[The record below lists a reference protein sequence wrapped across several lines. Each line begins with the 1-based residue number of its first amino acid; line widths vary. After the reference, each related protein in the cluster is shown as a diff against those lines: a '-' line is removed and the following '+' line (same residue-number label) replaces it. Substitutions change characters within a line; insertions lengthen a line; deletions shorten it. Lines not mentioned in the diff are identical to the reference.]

1 MSYTPSNKPD
11 SYRVRIVTAASLFDG
26 HDAAINIMR
35 RIMQSK
41 GAEII
46 HLGHNRS
53 VKEIVETAIE
63 EDVQGIAITSYQG
76 GHVEFFKYMKD
87 LLEEN
92 GCGHIKIFG
101 GGGGTILPYEI
112 DELHTYGITRIYS
125 PDDGR
130 HMGLEGMI
138 EDVIKQCL
146 PNPSQGGALEPDW
159 NGKLPLDEVK
169 DVRRIA
175 RVISLAEEGKDYSVQ
190 LKELIELS
198 ETWNPPALVPIF
210 SGEGRGAPVL
220 GITGTG
226 GAGKSSVTDE
236 IVRRFLNNFTAK
248 TIAVIS
254 VDPSKKKTGGALL
267 GDRIRMNAISHP
279 RAYMRSLATREDNT
293 ALSAAVQKAIDI
305 CQVARFDFI
314 ILESAG
320 VGQSDTSILDY
331 CDVSMYVMTPEY
343 GAASQ
348 LEKINMLDFADLVC
362 VNKFDKAGALDALAD
377 VKKQFKRNHQLF
389 TAKDEDLPIVG
400 TMASKFND
408 EGINHLFELLLK
420 KIEVK
425 TKTTFGDYHFAET
438 AKVGQA
444 IIPANRVRYLSE
456 ISENNRNYDQLVKD
470 QAAIATKLYQL
481 HGVVEILKKTE
492 SKNPPE
498 LVDGSGG
505 RGAEA
510 FQQQINFYTE
520 QLTPVARKLITN
532 WPLKVAEYKKDFYE
546 YTVREK
552 VIKLP
557 MTTKSI
563 SGITIP
569 KIVLPKYK
577 DWGDILQWES
587 QENVPGSFPF
597 TAGVFPLKREGED
610 PTRMFAGE
618 GGPERTNRRFHYV
631 SVDQPAIRLSTAFDS
646 VTLYGE
652 DPDNRPDIYGK
663 VGNSGVSIATVD
675 DAKKLYSGF
684 DLCDPKTSVSMTING
699 PAPMLLAF
707 FMNAAIDQQCEKY
720 ILANNLKDEVNKII
734 ETKYNID
741 DLPRYIGVDG
751 KPIHPED
758 LPNLSESKVP
768 SLRGDLVEAGR
779 ALPAG
784 NNGLGLRLLG
794 LSGADV
800 LPKEVY
806 EKIKAE
812 ALMQVRGTVQA
823 DILKEDQA
831 QNTCIF
837 STEFALKLM
846 GDVQEYFIKEKI
858 RNFYSVSISGY
869 HIAEAGANPISQ
881 LAFTLSNGFTYVE
894 YYLSRGM
901 NIDDFAPNLS
911 FFFSNGMD
919 PEYSVIGRVARR
931 IWAKAMKYKYKAN
944 KRSQML
950 KYHIQ
955 TSGRSLHAQEID
967 FNDIRTTLQ
976 ALYAIYDNCNSL
988 HTNAYDEA
996 ITTPTEESVRRAMA
1010 IQLIIN
1016 RELGTAK
1023 NENPNQGSFLIE
1035 ELTDLVEEA
1044 VLTEFDRLTERG
1056 GVLGAM
1062 ERMYQRNKIQ
1072 EESLFYEHQKHSGEL
1087 PLIGVNTF
1095 LNKKGSPTI
1104 LPTEV
1109 IRSTTEEKEQQI
1121 KTLQAFWKR
1130 NENTSAQ
1137 MLQRLKSVAIN
1148 NGNLFAELME
1158 TVKCC
1163 SLGQITH
1170 ALYEVGGQYRRNM

>member
-1 MSYTPSNKPD
+1 MTSFKLHNKI
-11 SYRVRIVTAASLFDG
+11 RIVTAAALFDG

-35 RIMQSK
+35 RILQSK

-53 VKEIVETAIE
+53 VHEIVECAIE
-63 EDVQGIAITSYQG
+63 EDAQGIAITSYQG

-87 LLEEN
+87 LLVQN

-101 GGGGTILPYEI
+101 GGGGTILPSEI
-112 DELHTYGITRIYS
+112 EELHNYGISKIYS

-130 HMGLEGMI
+130 RMGLEGMI
-138 EDVIKQCL
+138 EDLLMQTDFAVDNNLAI
-146 PNPSQGGALEPDW
+146 E
-159 NGKLPLDEVK
+159 GKLHLPESS
-169 DVRRIA
+169 DVRKIA
-175 RVISLAEEGKDYSVQ
+175 RAISLAENGNDNTY
-190 LKELIELS
+190 
-198 ETWNPPALVPIF
+198 LVNQIKNEQNQQPVTIPI
-210 SGEGRGAPVL
+210 L

-236 IVRRFLNNFTAK
+236 IVRRYLNTYTNK

-267 GDRIRMNAISHP
+267 GDRIRMNAISSP
-279 RAYMRSLATREDNT
+279 RAYMRSLATRESDK
-293 ALSAAVQKAIDI
+293 ALSQYVQQAVDI
-305 CQVARFDFI
+305 CKQAGYDFI

-320 VGQSDTSILDY
+320 VGQSDASILDY
-331 CDVSMYVMTPEY
+331 VDVSMYVMTPEY
-343 GAASQ
+343 GAPSQ
-348 LEKINMLDFADLVC
+348 LEKINMLDYADVICL
-362 VNKFDKAGALDALAD
+362 NKFDKAGALDAIHD
-377 VKKQFKRNHQLF
+377 IRKQYKRNHGLWD
-389 TAKDEDLPIVG
+389 AKDEDLPVVG
-400 TMASKFND
+400 TIAAQFND
-408 EGINHLFELLLK
+408 AGVNELFERLMK
-420 KIEVK
+420 TIA
-425 TKTTFGDYHFAET
+425 TKTGVQFNNEIQHHQHT
-438 AKVGQA
+438 ADTSSQST
-444 IIPANRVRYLSE
+444 IIPPKRVRYLAE
-456 ISENNRNYDQLVKD
+456 ITEEIVEYNDWVNQ
-470 QAAIATKLYQL
+470 QATMASQWYQL
-481 HGVVEILKKTE
+481 EGAKNLLPNATTYIDETILAITKK
-492 SKNPPE
+492 
-498 LVDGSGG
+498 
-505 RGAEA
+505 
-510 FQQQINFYTE
+510 I
-520 QLTPVARKLITN
+520 TPDNADLIKN
-532 WPLKVAEYKKDFYE
+532 WPTVTATYAKAFYE
-546 YTVREK
+546 FTVRDKIIKQPLTYKSLSGTTISK
-552 VIKLP
+552 VYLP
-557 MTTKSI
+557 R
-563 SGITIP
+563 
-569 KIVLPKYK
+569 YN
-577 DWGDILQWES
+577 DWGDILKWQL
-587 QENVPGSFPF
+587 QENVPGEFPF

-631 SVDQPAIRLSTAFDS
+631 SVGQPAKRLSTAFDS

-652 DPDNRPDIYGK
+652 DPGHRPDIYGK

-720 ILANNLKDEVNKII
+720 IIENNLQAQVNAII
-734 ETKYNID
+734 EEKFNID
-741 DLPRYIGVDG
+741 VLPKYMGADGKVVIPNKGELIGVL
-751 KPIHPED
+751 PE
-758 LPNLSESKVP
+758 
-768 SLRGDLVEAGR
+768 
-779 ALPAG
+779 G

-800 LPKEVY
+800 LPAEVY
-806 EKIKAE
+806 NQIKAK
-812 ALMQVRGTVQA
+812 ALSTVRGTVQA

-846 GDVQEYFIKEKI
+846 GDVQQYFIDNKVQ
-858 RNFYSVSISGY
+858 NFYSVSISGY
-869 HIAEAGANPISQ
+869 HIAEAGANPITQ

-931 IWAKAMKYKYKAN
+931 IWAKAMKHKYKAN
-944 KRSQML
+944 DRSQKL

-1023 NENPNQGSFLIE
+1023 NENPVQGSFLIE
-1035 ELTDLVEEA
+1035 ELTDLVEQA
-1044 VLTEFDRLTERG
+1044 VLNEFNRITERG

-1072 EESLFYEHQKHSGEL
+1072 EESLHYEMQKHTGEY
-1087 PLIGVNTF
+1087 PIVGVNTF
-1095 LNKKGSPTI
+1095 LNKNGSPTI

-1109 IRSTTEEKEQQI
+1109 IRSTTEEKEFQI
-1121 KTLQAFWKR
+1121 NTLQSFQQR
-1130 NENTSAQ
+1130 H
-1137 MLQRLKSVAIN
+1137 LQKSEEALKKLQEVAIA
-1148 NGNLFAELME
+1148 NGNLFEALME

-1163 SLGQITH
+1163 SLGQITN
-1170 ALYEVGGQYRRNM
+1170 ALYKVGGQYRRNM